1 MPIRNGEQFLE
12 GLRDGREVW
21 LEGERV
27 ADVTTHP
34 KLSRMA
40 RTLADIYDLQADPGL
55 GDEMTFESPTSGD
68 PVPLSLMIPE
78 TPDDLLKRRRAL
90 ELVAEACF
98 GMLGRTPDYVNLAVT
113 GIRQR
118 AGFCGRKEK
127 RFADNIVAYHEYVR
141 ENDLC
146 LTHTFGHAQVNR
158 SPVAPDGSDRYV
170 PLSIVDETS
179 EGVVVRGAKLL
190 ATLAPF
196 SDEIFAPLFFPLRPE
211 PDQEKYCIG
220 FAIPSDTP
228 GLKFIC
234 RESYDVGRSLYD
246 YPLSGQ
252 YDEMDAM
259 AVLDDV
265 LIPWERVFA
274 YKDIELANAAITQV
288 PMWRQFTHQI
298 AVKNVAKLEF
308 ILGIV
313 YSIVEARGT
322 GGVSHVQEKV
332 AEVVDTLEMMRSL
345 LRAAEAD
352 AGPIEDAEGIWPA
365 PEPWTVM
372 RHWYPDAY
380 VRVIWIV
387 EQLSSSALMLTPTER
402 DFEGPLASTIEE
414 YYRGVTT
421 DAPDRVRLFRL
432 AWDLVGTQFGS
443 RQALYERFFNGDITV
458 AKQRRYATY
467 DYTRSLEAVR
477 SFFERCDRRE
487 ADAGV
492 NTTS

>member
-118 AGFCGRKEK
+118 AGFCGRKGK
-127 RFADNIVAYHEYVR
+127 AVR
-141 ENDLC
+141 RQHRCLPRVRPRERPVPHPHLRPRAGEAIARGTRRVRPLRAAEHRGRDQRGGRCPRGQAAGDAGPILRRDL
-146 LTHTFGHAQVNR
+146 R
-158 SPVAPDGSDRYV
+158 S
-170 PLSIVDETS
+170 
-179 EGVVVRGAKLL
+179 VV
-190 ATLAPF
+190 
-196 SDEIFAPLFFPLRPE
+196 FPLRPE